1 LDPLIVDIKHVDF
14 ISLLRESASY
24 LRCRSEI
31 IFSLRSVEMRKL
43 AYECAVKFNVK
54 VPDIWTENKC
64 AWSKLV
70 FRLSEMKYGPINQA
84 A

>member
-1 LDPLIVDIKHVDF
+1 
-14 ISLLRESASY
+14 
-24 LRCRSEI
+24 
-31 IFSLRSVEMRKL
+31 MRKL

-84 A
+84 AWNYWPCDMHLFQQIKCETVFWQTVNSSYSV

>member
-1 LDPLIVDIKHVDF
+1 
-14 ISLLRESASY
+14 
-24 LRCRSEI
+24 
-31 IFSLRSVEMRKL
+31 MRKL